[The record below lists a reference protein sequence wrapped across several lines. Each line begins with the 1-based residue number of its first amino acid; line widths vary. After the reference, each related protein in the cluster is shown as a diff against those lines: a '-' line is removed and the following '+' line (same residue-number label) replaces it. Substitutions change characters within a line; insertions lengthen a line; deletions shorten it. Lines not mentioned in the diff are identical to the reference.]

1 MALNTPDASGK
12 FGNARFALDTDDLQ
26 SAREMGLLLDTVP
39 VESEDSTSTSYGI
52 AYNQQKNIA
61 DHEFSSQQSVR
72 ACVKSFAQ
80 SCGFQIFVRQ
90 PSVKPNN
97 SENAKYQLPVFVNAF
112 GHNGK
117 WKTTKANFCH
127 NHAKFVGF
135 SRVTFVEG
143 TVPRA
148 DTAMRNTTQEL
159 QQMMTWVMTELLPMH
174 NRTTDT
180 LTGAVISKFLLGKG
194 FTLGRSAISRM
205 KLDIEDHLRG
215 DITESYQ
222 KLQAYFVLMEEKIL
236 DLCGD
241 SMRKTTD
248 ILMNH
253 N

>member
-1 MALNTPDASGK
+1 
-12 FGNARFALDTDDLQ
+12 
-26 SAREMGLLLDTVP
+26 
-39 VESEDSTSTSYGI
+39 
-52 AYNQQKNIA
+52 
-61 DHEFSSQQSVR
+61 
-72 ACVKSFAQ
+72 
-80 SCGFQIFVRQ
+80 
-90 PSVKPNN
+90 
-97 SENAKYQLPVFVNAF
+97 
-112 GHNGK
+112 
-117 WKTTKANFCH
+117 
-127 NHAKFVGF
+127 
-135 SRVTFVEG
+135 
-143 TVPRA
+143 
-148 DTAMRNTTQEL
+148 MRNTTQEL

-241 SMRKTTD
+241 SIRKTTD